1 LPNQNSKLRIKNSKL
16 RIKNSKLRIKNSKLR
31 IQNRELK
38 NQELKIW
45 KIITKHPIAIV
56 VAGGNDNFDTHTFW
70 ADCQEILKIDVFAK
84 KSRHLWGQH
93 RRRHF
98 TNYNL

>member
-1 LPNQNSKLRIKNSKL
+1 LPNQNSKL

-84 KSRHLWGQH
+84 KKSSSVGPAPPPPFYKL
-93 RRRHF
+93 
-98 TNYNL
+98 